1 MIKCWRLNKDNLKIQ
16 FRETVLE
23 KVRPME
29 SVQELWEERVTTI
42 LKVGQDALSITA
54 GRRCPGDKDTWR
66 WIDKV
71 QEVLKAKKQRGKED
85 VKSNQI
91 KNELYTRS

>member
-1 MIKCWRLNKDNLKIQ
+1 MGGD
-16 FRETVLE
+16 
-23 KVRPME
+23 
-29 SVQELWEERVTTI
+29 VTTI

-54 GRRCPGDKDTWR
+54 GRRSLGDKETWR

-85 VKSNQI
+85 VGNVR
-91 KNELYTRS
+91 ETLAGMAVV

>member
-1 MIKCWRLNKDNLKIQ
+1 MIKCWRLKKDNLKIQ

-23 KVRPME
+23 KVRPVE

-54 GRRCPGDKDTWR
+54 GRRSPGYKETWR

-85 VKSNQI
+85 VGNVRK
-91 KNELYTRS
+91 T